1 MKISLMRRRFKL
13 KKKIKLEF
21 ILLISGMILF
31 FISML
36 SFVINACTIQNVS
49 LAWFLFALIILG
61 SALVIWGMI
70 LFILHNKEKIRKY
83 LDEITK

>member
-1 MKISLMRRRFKL
+1 M
-13 KKKIKLEF
+13 KKKIKLEY
-21 ILLISGMILF
+21 ILLVCGMLLF
-31 FISML
+31 FLSML

-61 SALVIWGMI
+61 SALVLWGMI
-70 LFILHNKEKIRKY
+70 LFIVHNKEKIRKY